1 MRQSRVNHHAIPMKF
16 AKVSSPSI
24 LCEATRA
31 ERLVTPRLDGVRRV
45 DSDAV
50 MPSCLSS
57 VVLLASIAFAT
68 GCATER
74 AAPLFSAM
82 SVQSWQA
89 LGAPAR
95 FELVEDDAGRA
106 VLVGRGP
113 ISSNGFLASPRVLG
127 DFRLAVD
134 VKLGSADNPL
144 GDKMNSGIQIRSGE
158 KDGTVAGLQI
168 EVDPSKR
175 SWSGGVYDERGRA
188 WLAPL
193 DGTDA
198 AGEAARAAFRRGEWN
213 RYEIECIGPRIR
225 TRVNGVPCAEWY
237 DGIVSGLLAFQVH
250 GGPPCEVAFR
260 DARLEELGSHSW
272 RRLDGGA
279 SASSGER
286 CAFAAALAPAMR
298 GVRMRVSGAGRVSLA
313 AGDGATVVDVS
324 FTADPKRP
332 ERVVELVW
340 IDGAGAALID
350 GARAAAFAVPRAPA
364 SVRVLGAACE
374 VRDGAFLLRD

>member
-1 MRQSRVNHHAIPMKF
+1 MRHSRVNHHAIPMKF

-50 MPSCLSS
+50 MPSRLSS

-68 GCATER
+68 GCASER

-82 SVQSWQA
+82 PVQSWQA

-113 ISSNGFLASPRVLG
+113 IPSNGFLASPRALG

-175 SWSGGVYDERGRA
+175 SWSGMAPACARRA
-188 WLAPL
+188 
-193 DGTDA
+193 
-198 AGEAARAAFRRGEWN
+198 EAAASGCAN
-213 RYEIECIGPRIR
+213 SPR
-225 TRVNGVPCAEWY
+225 
-237 DGIVSGLLAFQVH
+237 
-250 GGPPCEVAFR
+250 
-260 DARLEELGSHSW
+260 
-272 RRLDGGA
+272 
-279 SASSGER
+279 
-286 CAFAAALAPAMR
+286 
-298 GVRMRVSGAGRVSLA
+298 
-313 AGDGATVVDVS
+313 
-324 FTADPKRP
+324 
-332 ERVVELVW
+332 
-340 IDGAGAALID
+340 
-350 GARAAAFAVPRAPA
+350 
-364 SVRVLGAACE
+364 
-374 VRDGAFLLRD
+374 